1 MKVPSNRVVCLFVLG
16 LVPFSAV
23 RADNTAELAKQLANP
38 IAALISA
45 PIQANYNENFGPGE
59 DGKQWLTNIQPVIP
73 VGLNADWNLI
83 SRTILP
89 VIDQQDMPLPGMSE
103 SGIGDVTQ
111 SFFFSPKAPT
121 SSGWIWGAGPVLYLD
136 TASDK
141 YLGAEKWGA
150 GPTAVV
156 LKQTGP
162 WTYGA
167 LVNQINS
174 FAGDGSREDLS
185 AAYMQPF
192 LAYITPTHTTISLDM
207 ENTYN
212 WKGNEW
218 AVPVNLLVAQ
228 MLKAGNQIFQ
238 VGVGARYWVQ
248 SPDDGAEGWGLRLQ
262 LTFLF
267 PKGK

>member
-1 MKVPSNRVVCLFVLG
+1 MDVLIRRAVLLVALGVAPLPVVG
-16 LVPFSAV
+16 
-23 RADNTAELAKQLANP
+23 ADNAAELAKQLANP
-38 IAALISA
+38 VANLISA
-45 PIQANYNENFGPGE
+45 PIQANYDENFGPGE
-59 DGKQWLTNIQPVIP
+59 RGKRWLTNIQPVIP
-73 VGLNADWNLI
+73 VELNSEWNVI

-89 VIDQQDMPLPGMSE
+89 VIDQKDMPLPGMNE

-121 SSGWIWGAGPVLYLD
+121 ASGWIWGAGPALYLD
-136 TASDK
+136 TASDNV
-141 YLGAEKWGA
+141 LGAQKWGA

-156 LKQTGP
+156 LKQSGP

-185 AAYMQPF
+185 SAYMQPF
-192 LAYITPTHTTISLDM
+192 LAYITHTHTTFTIDTES
-207 ENTYN
+207 TYD
-212 WKGNEW
+212 WKANDW
-218 AVPVNLLVAQ
+218 SVPINVVAAQ
-228 MLKAGNQIFQ
+228 MLKAGGQIFQ

-248 SPDDGAEGWGLRLQ
+248 TPDNGPEGWGLRLQ

-267 PKGK
+267 PKSK

>member
-1 MKVPSNRVVCLFVLG
+1 MKITAS
-16 LVPFSAV
+16 LVPLCAALLTVASGPTQA
-23 RADNTAELAKQLANP
+23 ADEADLAKQLANP
-38 IAALISA
+38 VAALISA
-45 PIQANYNENFGPGE
+45 PIQANYDENFGPGE
-59 DGKQWLTNIQPVIP
+59 KGERWLTNVQPVIP
-73 VGLNADWNLI
+73 ITLNEDWNII

-89 VIDQQDMPLPGMSE
+89 IIDQKDMPLPGMDE

-111 SFFFSPKAPT
+111 SIFFSPKAPT

-141 YLGAEKWGA
+141 TLGAQKWGA

-174 FAGDGSREDLS
+174 FAGDGSREDISS
-185 AAYMQPF
+185 AYIQPF
-192 LAYITPTHTTISLDM
+192 LAYVTHTHTTISLNT
-207 ENTYN
+207 ESTYN
-212 WKGNEW
+212 WKGNDW
-218 AVPVNLLVAQ
+218 SVPINVVVAQ
-228 MLKAGNQIFQ
+228 MLKAGDQLFQ
-238 VGVGARYWVQ
+238 VGIGARYWVET
-248 SPDDGAEGWGLRLQ
+248 PDNGPDGWGLRLQ

-267 PKGK
+267 PKSG